1 MLQLF
6 LFETGGIRKHD
17 LGKNNQKFVLANH
30 YNSVMLV
37 LIPAGLT
44 APKAF
49 GVAEVEGRSPV
60 ERAAATPYASWGD
73 ALLSDHRGA
82 APNRGHD

>member
-1 MLQLF
+1 LPQLF

-30 YNSVMLV
+30 YNYVMLV
-37 LIPAGLT
+37 PIPAGLT

-49 GVAEVEGRSPV
+49 GVAEVEKPQSGGADCGYTFIR
-60 ERAAATPYASWGD
+60 RTD
-73 ALLSDHRGA
+73 AV
-82 APNRGHD
+82 